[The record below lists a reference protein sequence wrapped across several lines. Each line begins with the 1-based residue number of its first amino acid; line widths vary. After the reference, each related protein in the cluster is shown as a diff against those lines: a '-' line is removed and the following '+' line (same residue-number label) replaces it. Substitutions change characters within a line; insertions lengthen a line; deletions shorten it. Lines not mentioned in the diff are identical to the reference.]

1 MANLERTMFREY
13 DLRGRVN
20 DKELNKDTVRILGKA
35 YGTMLRQRDIESA
48 VVGHDY
54 RKSSERLTQA
64 AIEGLV
70 STGVNVISLGMILTP
85 MMKCQLGDKLK
96 SKMKKKKII

>member
-1 MANLERTMFREY
+1 MFRDY
-13 DLRGRVN
+13 DLYGRVN
-20 DKELNKDTVRILGKA
+20 NKELNEDTFRILGKA
-35 YGTMLRQRDIESA
+35 YGTMLRRRDIEAA

-70 STGVNVISLGMILTP
+70 STGVNAISLGMILTP
-85 MMKCQLGDKLK
+85 MMYSAQYH
-96 SKMKKKKII
+96 